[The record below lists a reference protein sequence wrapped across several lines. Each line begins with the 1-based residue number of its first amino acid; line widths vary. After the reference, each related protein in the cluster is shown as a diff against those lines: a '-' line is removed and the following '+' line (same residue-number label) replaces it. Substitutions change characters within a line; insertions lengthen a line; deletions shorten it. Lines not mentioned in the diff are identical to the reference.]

1 MIELIILG
9 FLSNGYPLTLYD
21 IKKGMERSTE
31 YFASTSQGA
40 IHPALVKL
48 DKNGYITSQS
58 EIKNNRTKKLY
69 SITDSGR
76 EQFSMLMRQ
85 DLGPDKY
92 RSNQLLKMMFFNEL
106 TKDERLKS
114 IHSQIRYFKD
124 MKKALQSISDSG
136 KLRLEEMGLS
146 LENCRSAQYE
156 NDALE
161 FGLAYSGFVISWF
174 EDYLKRLEKE
184 S

>member
-9 FLSNGYPLTLYD
+9 FLSYNYPLTLYD

-48 DKNGYITSQS
+48 EKNGYINSKE
-58 EIKNNRTKKLY
+58 EIKNNRIKKLY

-76 EQFSMLMRQ
+76 ERFSKLMRQ

-92 RSNQLLKMMFFNEL
+92 KSTQLLKMLFFNEL
-106 TKDERLKS
+106 TKEERL
-114 IHSQIRYFKD
+114 
-124 MKKALQSISDSG
+124 ASISTHIKYFRDMQQDLIHIRDEG
-136 KLRLEEMGLS
+136 KMRLEEMGLS
-146 LENCRSAQYE
+146 LETFKPAKYE

-161 FGLAYSGFVISWF
+161 FGLAYSSFIIKWF
-174 EDYLKRLEKE
+174 EDYLKRIEEE